1 MYEYKFLWKTMYHF
15 LDFEKPISILE
26 GKIEELR
33 NLSSSDGI
41 NIGFEVNKLEEQL
54 EKELKKTYS
63 KLSPWEKVK
72 VARHPLR
79 PHPSDIIKKI
89 FSNWQPLAGDRN
101 YAEDNAILGGLA
113 KFEDSPCVIIGIE
126 KGKTVDSRIFHNF
139 GMVRPEG
146 YRKAQ
151 RLINFANKFSLPV
164 FTFIDTAGAYPG
176 KGAEERGQAEAIA
189 KCIKTSLNST
199 VPIISVITGEGGSGG
214 AVALATGNKVIML
227 EHSIYSVISPEG
239 CASILWR
246 SADNNEQAANALK
259 LTAQDLIKLN
269 VIDEIIPEPIGAA
282 HRDHNSIMLSIQNSL
297 RSNLEELYKL
307 KSDELI
313 SARKKRFI
321 NF

>member
-1 MYEYKFLWKTMYHF
+1 MYHF

-54 EKELKKTYS
+54 ENELKKTYS

-113 KFEDSPCVIIGIE
+113 KFEGRPCVIIGIE
-126 KGKTVDSRIFHNF
+126 KGKTVDDRIFHNF

-246 SADNNEQAANALK
+246 SADNNEKAANALK
-259 LTAQDLIKLN
+259 LTAQDLLKLN

-282 HRDHNSIMLSIQNSL
+282 HRDHDSIMMSIQNSL
-297 RSNLEELYKL
+297 RLNLAALNTLKSEELIL
-307 KSDELI
+307 
-313 SARKKRFI
+313 ARKKRFI

>member
-1 MYEYKFLWKTMYHF
+1 MYHF

-33 NLSSSDGI
+33 NLSSGDGI
-41 NIGFEVNKLEEQL
+41 NIGFEVSKLEEQL

-101 YAEDNAILGGLA
+101 YAEDNAVLGGIA
-113 KFEDSPCVIIGIE
+113 KFGNFSCVVIGIE

-151 RLINFANKFSLPV
+151 RLINLANKFNLPV

-189 KCIKTSLNST
+189 QCIKKSLNSS
-199 VPIISVITGEGGSGG
+199 VPIISTITGEGGSGG
-214 AVALATGNKVIML
+214 AVALATGNRVIMF

-239 CASILWR
+239 CSSILWR
-246 SADNNEQAANALK
+246 SADNNEQAANSLK
-259 LTAQDLIKLN
+259 LTAQDLLTLN
-269 VIDEIIPEPIGAA
+269 VIDEIIPEPVGAA
-282 HRDHNSIMLSIQNSL
+282 HRDPDAMMMSL
-297 RSNLEELYKL
+297 YDCLKSNLIELQKL
-307 KSDELI
+307 SSEELI
-313 SARKKRFI
+313 SSRKKRFI

>member
-1 MYEYKFLWKTMYHF
+1 MYHF

-33 NLSSSDGI
+33 NLSSGDGI
-41 NIGFEVNKLEEQL
+41 NIGFEVSKLEEQL

-79 PHPSDIIKKI
+79 PHPSDIIKSVFK
-89 FSNWQPLAGDRN
+89 NWQPLAGDRN

-113 KFEDSPCVIIGIE
+113 KFENNACVVIGIE

-151 RLINFANKFSLPV
+151 RLINLANKFNFPV
-164 FTFIDTAGAYPG
+164 FSFIDTAGAYPG

-189 KCIKTSLNST
+189 QCIKNSLNST

-214 AVALATGNKVIML
+214 AVALATGNRVIMF

-239 CASILWR
+239 CSSILWR
-246 SADNNEQAANALK
+246 SANNNEQAANSLK
-259 LTAQDLIKLN
+259 LTAQDLLKLN

-282 HRDHNSIMLSIQNSL
+282 HRDPDTMMIALHSSL
-297 RSNLEELYKL
+297 KSNLTDLQKLSREELIL
-307 KSDELI
+307 S
-313 SARKKRFI
+313 RKKRFI
-321 NF
+321 DF

>member
-1 MYEYKFLWKTMYHF
+1 MYHF

-33 NLSSSDGI
+33 NLSSSDGV

-54 EKELKKTYS
+54 EKELIKTYS

-101 YAEDNAILGGLA
+101 YAEDNAVLGGIA
-113 KFEDSPCVIIGIE
+113 KFEDRPCVIIGIE
-126 KGKTVDSRIFHNF
+126 KGKTVDTRIFHNF

-151 RLINFANKFSLPV
+151 RLIDFANKFSLPV

-259 LTAQDLIKLN
+259 LTAQDLLKLN

-282 HRDHNSIMLSIQNSL
+282 HRDHDTIMFSIQNSL

-307 KSDELI
+307 KSEDLI
-313 SARKKRFI
+313 SARKSRFI

>member
-1 MYEYKFLWKTMYHF
+1 MYHF

-33 NLSSSDGI
+33 NLSSSDGV

-54 EKELKKTYS
+54 EKELIKTYS

-101 YAEDNAILGGLA
+101 YAEDNAVLGGIA
-113 KFEDSPCVIIGIE
+113 KFEDRPCVIIGIE
-126 KGKTVDSRIFHNF
+126 KGKTVDTRIFHNF

-151 RLINFANKFSLPV
+151 RLIDFANKFSLPV

-189 KCIKTSLNST
+189 KCIKTSLNSS

-259 LTAQDLIKLN
+259 LTAQDLLKLN

-282 HRDHNSIMLSIQNSL
+282 HRDHDTIMFSIQNSL

-307 KSDELI
+307 KSEDLI
-313 SARKKRFI
+313 SARKSRFI

>member
-1 MYEYKFLWKTMYHF
+1 MYHF
-15 LDFEKPISILE
+15 LDFEKTISILE

-54 EKELKKTYS
+54 EKELKKTYA

-101 YAEDNAILGGLA
+101 YAEDNAVLGGLA
-113 KFEDSPCVIIGIE
+113 KFEGSPCVIIGIE
-126 KGKTVDSRIFHNF
+126 KGKTVDTRIFHNF

-151 RLINFANKFSLPV
+151 RLIDFANKFSLPV

-259 LTAQDLIKLN
+259 LTAQDLLKLN
-269 VIDEIIPEPIGAA
+269 VIDEIILEPIGAA
-282 HRDHNSIMLSIQNSL
+282 HRDHDSIMLSIQNSL

>member
-1 MYEYKFLWKTMYHF
+1 MYHF

-113 KFEDSPCVIIGIE
+113 KFEGCPCVIIGIE
-126 KGKTVDSRIFHNF
+126 KGKTVDTRIFHNF

-259 LTAQDLIKLN
+259 LTAQDLLKLN

-282 HRDHNSIMLSIQNSL
+282 HRDHDTIMMSIQNSL

-307 KSDELI
+307 KSEELI
-313 SARKKRFI
+313 SDRKKRFI

>member
-1 MYEYKFLWKTMYHF
+1 MYHF

-33 NLSSSDGI
+33 NLSSSDGV

-54 EKELKKTYS
+54 EKELIKTYS

-89 FSNWQPLAGDRN
+89 FSNLQPLAGDRN
-101 YAEDNAILGGLA
+101 YAEDNEVLGGIA
-113 KFEDSPCVIIGIE
+113 KFEDRPCVIIGIE
-126 KGKTVDSRIFHNF
+126 KGKTVDTRIFHNF

-151 RLINFANKFSLPV
+151 RLIDFANKFSLPV

-259 LTAQDLIKLN
+259 LTAQDLLKLN

-282 HRDHNSIMLSIQNSL
+282 HRDLS
-297 RSNLEELYKL
+297 
-307 KSDELI
+307 LI
-313 SARKKRFI
+313 HI
-321 NF
+321 

>member
-1 MYEYKFLWKTMYHF
+1 MYHF

-33 NLSSSDGI
+33 NLSSGDGI
-41 NIGFEVNKLEEQL
+41 NIGFEVSKLEEQL

-101 YAEDNAILGGLA
+101 YAEDNAVLGGIA
-113 KFEDSPCVIIGIE
+113 KFGNFSCVVIGIE

-151 RLINFANKFSLPV
+151 RLINLANKFHLPV

-189 KCIKTSLNST
+189 QCIKKSLNSS
-199 VPIISVITGEGGSGG
+199 VPIISTITGEGGSGG
-214 AVALATGNKVIML
+214 AVALATGNRVIMF

-239 CASILWR
+239 CSSILWR
-246 SADNNEQAANALK
+246 SADNNEQAANSLK
-259 LTAQDLIKLN
+259 LTAQDLLTLN
-269 VIDEIIPEPIGAA
+269 VIDEIIPEPVGAA
-282 HRDHNSIMLSIQNSL
+282 HRDPDAMIMSL
-297 RSNLEELYKL
+297 HDCLKSNLIELQKL
-307 KSDELI
+307 NSEELI
-313 SARKKRFI
+313 SSRKKRFI